1 VLSGAY
7 QSRDTARQYLFSNSF
22 PLSRGYPDANFPRM
36 WKWSVNYHL
45 PIVLPDWGFAQ
56 LVYFMRVRA
65 NLFYDQSYLKSLRT
79 GVTNG
84 LASAGMEIYFDT
96 KWWNQQPVS
105 FGFRYSRLLD
115 TDAYA
120 SPPNAN
126 QFEFVLP
133 VNLIP
138 R

>member
-1 VLSGAY
+1 
-7 QSRDTARQYLFSNSF
+7 
-22 PLSRGYPDANFPRM
+22 GYSDLDFPRM

-45 PIVLPDWGFAQ
+45 PITYPDWGFGQ
-56 LVYFMRVRA
+56 VVYFQRIRA
-65 NLFYDQSYLKSLRT
+65 NVFFDQSYLRSLRN
-79 GVTNG
+79 GVTTG
-84 LASAGMEIYFDT
+84 LASTGLEIYFDT

-115 TDAYA
+115 ANA
-120 SPPNAN
+120 FISPPNVN